1 MVSLILF
8 GSLALLLLLNVPIAV
23 SLGLASIFAIVFG
36 GLEIPLTMIP
46 QRLFTALDSF
56 PFMAVPFFMLS
67 GLLMEKGGL
76 SRRLVNF
83 AKSLVGGLPGSLGV
97 ITTIA
102 AAFFGAISGSNTAT
116 VAAIGGIMI
125 PAMIK
130 EKYPKDYACAV
141 AASAGTLG
149 VVIPPSV
156 PMIVYA
162 VISGVSI
169 GTLFV
174 AGIVPG
180 LLMAIAL
187 VATNIVIGKKYN
199 LAGKKISLKEL
210 WKSFIEAI
218 PALLMPVIILGG
230 IYGGIFTPTEAAA
243 VACVY
248 SLIVTMVFYREI
260 KIKDLY
266 GIFIDSGLT
275 SAIVFFVI
283 ATSSPFSWFLT
294 AERIPDVV
302 ATAILGVSDNPYII
316 LTLITVLLLFLG
328 VFLEMNAIILL
339 MAPLLLPV
347 AAEIGISA
355 LILGILMVVNKS
367 VGTLTPPLAVN
378 LLVAAGI
385 GKVSIEDISKK
396 VIPFLVVLM
405 VILFIMTY
413 FHEIIYILP
422 RMLGLRV

>member
-8 GSLALLLLLNVPIAV
+8 GSLVLLLLLNVPIAV

-283 ATSSPFSWFLT
+283 ATSSPFSWVLT

>member
-162 VISGVSI
+162 VISGVSV

-199 LAGKKISLKEL
+199 LVGKKISLKEL

>member
-23 SLGLASIFAIVFG
+23 SLGLASIFTIVFG

-125 PAMIK
+125 PEMIK

-199 LAGKKISLKEL
+199 LAGKKVSLKEL

>member
-23 SLGLASIFAIVFG
+23 SLGLASIFTIVFG

-125 PAMIK
+125 PEMIK

>member
-23 SLGLASIFAIVFG
+23 SLGLASIFTIVFG

-125 PAMIK
+125 PEMIK

-162 VISGVSI
+162 VISGVSV

-199 LAGKKISLKEL
+199 LAGKKVSLKEL

>member
-1 MVSLILF
+1 
-8 GSLALLLLLNVPIAV
+8 
-23 SLGLASIFAIVFG
+23 
-36 GLEIPLTMIP
+36 
-46 QRLFTALDSF
+46 
-56 PFMAVPFFMLS
+56 
-67 GLLMEKGGL
+67 
-76 SRRLVNF
+76 
-83 AKSLVGGLPGSLGV
+83 
-97 ITTIA
+97 
-102 AAFFGAISGSNTAT
+102 
-116 VAAIGGIMI
+116 
-125 PAMIK
+125 
-130 EKYPKDYACAV
+130 
-141 AASAGTLG
+141 
-149 VVIPPSV
+149 
-156 PMIVYA
+156 MIVYA